1 MTVAEINRLEAMLRV
16 DSRPLLDRRKRY
28 VCPECGVKFLAGHD
42 WGYRIG
48 GVLYHTWSCLRKAER
63 RMQETGEIPV
73 ENKSGYIRPSA
84 FEGHLEEIKA
94 RLEAGETL
102 GEIAISFDRTQSPLK
117 LWLKNQIGE
126 EEFNA
131 LKKRN
136 RTARASAKPG
146 REEKEDGG
154 MLEIQVPEI
163 SEEVDEIREEKAE
176 PIRGETVFRMMKAET
191 IEQAWMALGT
201 IRGICRTQLLEDY
214 LAPINE
220 AIGQIAEA
228 LR

>member
-1 MTVAEINRLEAMLRV
+1 MTGAEINRLESLLRV
-16 DSRPLLDRRKRY
+16 DCRPLREQRKRY
-28 VCPECGVKFLAGHD
+28 TCPECGKSFRAGYD

-48 GVLYHTWSCLRKAER
+48 GVLYHTWSCLRKAEK
-63 RMQETGEIPV
+63 RMQETGEIPA
-73 ENKSGYIRPSA
+73 ENKSGYIKPSA
-84 FEGHLEEIKA
+84 FDGHLEEIKA

-146 REEKEDGG
+146 RDKKEDAK
-154 MLEIQVPEI
+154 MIEAI
-163 SEEVDEIREEKAE
+163 SEEIREDKE
-176 PIRGETVFRMMKAET
+176 PIRGETVFRMMKPET
-191 IEQAWMALGT
+191 IETAWMALGV

-214 LAPINE
+214 LPPITE
-220 AIGQIAEA
+220 AIAQIAEA